1 MAADTPKPVEDVF
14 QRLSQFFKALSL
26 NQRLLL
32 TGGVVLVAGTIW
44 VFVALLGQPKYVTL
58 YSGLR
63 PEEAQALAARLAG
76 KKIPP
81 HISSHGALQVPQ
93 EKLGAAR
100 LQPPPHPL
108 PPLAP
113 PG

>member
-1 MAADTPKPVEDVF
+1 MAADSPKPVEDVF

-44 VFVALLGQPKYVTL
+44 VFGSLLGQPRYVAL

-63 PEEAQALAARLAG
+63 PQEAQALPVRRVGKNNSQQSFYHGGLAG
-76 KKIPP
+76 
-81 HISSHGALQVPQ
+81 PQ
-93 EKLGAAR
+93 EKPEAGR
-100 LQPPPHPL
+100 LW
-108 PPLAP
+108 
-113 PG
+113 